1 MQRATKGERLAR
13 RYPVLEPV
21 PEQERPALVRAALRH
36 PFLLIPVLAV
46 GIFALPPYFEMAFS
60 WLGLG
65 SAPESIYDMGKIGC
79 VVLVPVIIAV
89 PLLSR
94 FVVPSF
100 LAREM
105 KKRGYAPVRD
115 DTDR

>member
-13 RYPVLEPV
+13 RYPVLASV
-21 PEQERPALVRAALRH
+21 PENERPALVRAALRH
-36 PFLLIPVLAV
+36 PLLLLPVLAA
-46 GIFALPPYFEMAFS
+46 GLLLLPLYFEFAFS
-60 WLGLG
+60 LLGVSG
-65 SAPESIYDMGKIGC
+65 APESVFDMGKIGC

-94 FVVPSF
+94 FVVPCF

-105 KKRGYAPVRD
+105 KKRGYAPRP
-115 DTDR
+115 